1 MSSVPYA
8 VLGEECSL
16 CAVGR
21 VLDLRYRSLK
31 HEGEWHA
38 GSPLQKQPNITS
50 SLKLLRVGKG
60 NIMFT
65 EMFGSE
71 VPSDCC
77 SIGWRLR
84 CLCLSALMAAV
95 NHRSSVF
102 GH

>member
-8 VLGEECSL
+8 VLGEKCSL

-21 VLDLRYRSLK
+21 VSGLRYRSLK
-31 HEGEWHA
+31 HEGEWQYGLA
-38 GSPLQKQPNITS
+38 PAKQPNITS
-50 SLKLLRVGKG
+50 SLQLLRVGKW

-84 CLCLSALMAAV
+84 CLCC
-95 NHRSSVF
+95 
-102 GH
+102 